1 LIFNILVICIIMV
14 VIEFDEEQGIYVFS
28 KDQTPIPEDPIRSE
42 RVAQYVH
49 AQASAIPAEK
59 IFERSQISHIQR
71 ERIRKQTNS
80 RPLEEKL

>member
-1 LIFNILVICIIMV
+1 MV
-14 VIEFDEEQGIYVFS
+14 VIEFDKKQGMYVFS

-59 IFERSQISHIQR
+59 IFERSQISRIQR
-71 ERIRKQTNS
+71 ERREKRERIIKQNNS
-80 RPLEEKL
+80 QHLEDKI